1 MSSELAV
8 PPPVGKFLVQ
18 KLSDK
23 AKLPT
28 RGSALAAG
36 YDLYSFVWL
45 FQDIVHRLTRSNRAE
60 KKTVPARGKAM
71 ISTDL
76 AVAVPEGTYGRV
88 APRSGLGELAVKR
101 FQLDVTRQIASKFSI
116 DTGAGVVDADYR
128 GTLHVLLFN
137 YSDKDYEGQLCCH
150 PSECLV

>member
-36 YDLYSFVWL
+36 YDLYSSVYL
-45 FQDIVHRLTRSNRAE
+45 QKSIVLR
-60 KKTVPARGKAM
+60 
-71 ISTDL
+71 
-76 AVAVPEGTYGRV
+76 
-88 APRSGLGELAVKR
+88 
-101 FQLDVTRQIASKFSI
+101 
-116 DTGAGVVDADYR
+116 
-128 GTLHVLLFN
+128 
-137 YSDKDYEGQLCCH
+137 
-150 PSECLV
+150 